1 MTSKEIKRNPD
12 ESLHNNTL
20 NDQFLILHNDDIHS
34 FDYVIGALI
43 EICGHDY
50 VQAVQSTIITHYKG
64 SCEIRKG
71 KRESLIPLKEALIE
85 RELKATIN

>member
-1 MTSKEIKRNPD
+1 MTSKQIKRDPD
-12 ESLHNNTL
+12 RSLDNAAL

-34 FDYVIGALI
+34 FEYVIGALI
-43 EICGHDY
+43 EICEHDY
-50 VQAVQSTIITHYKG
+50 LQAVQSTIITHYKG

-71 KRESLIPLKEALIE
+71 KKESLIPLKEALIE